1 MNTIPAREIKRRGI
15 GAVDQDLEQGPVQV
29 IQHDEPRYVIMS
41 TAQYEELQAERDEAL
56 MARIQAARADLEAG
70 RFQRMS
76 ARELMDAA
84 REDE

>member
-56 MARIQAARADLEAG
+56 MARIQARG
-70 RFQRMS
+70 RILRP
-76 ARELMDAA
+76 AA
-84 REDE
+84 FSV

>member
-56 MARIQAARADLEAG
+56 MARIQAARADLKQAA
-70 RFQRMS
+70 FS
-76 ARELMDAA
+76 A
-84 REDE
+84 